1 VKKRIHKTNK
11 AVYITYQ
18 NKQNTVA
25 SKKITKRK
33 ELNFFCDT
41 KIFLINQYLKNKI
54 SYSSLL
60 YILQRKAI
68 CN

>member
-1 VKKRIHKTNK
+1 MKKRIHKTNK

-18 NKQNTVA
+18 NKQNTVV

-33 ELNFFCDT
+33 ELNFFCGT
-41 KIFLINQYLKNKI
+41 KKFLINQYLENKI
-54 SYSSLL
+54 SYSSLI